1 MPRQAAKPLLRPGSS
16 IVFLSSRGTRQV
28 VPNYGVIGA
37 GKALAEALVRYL
49 VPELAPL

>member
-37 GKALAEALVRYL
+37 GKALVRYL